1 MNRLMQLAGVAEK
14 GRLEPV
20 NADVHAGE
28 IVHLVGPNGAG
39 KSTLLARMAGLTS
52 GEGEIVLQGHSLHEW
67 SPVSL
72 AHRRSYLV
80 QQQTPP
86 FAMPVWHYLALH
98 QHDKTQT
105 ALLDEVTAALGL
117 EDKLQRNA
125 NQLSGGEWQRVRLA
139 AVILQIHPAGNPHGC
154 LLLLDEPMNSLD
166 IAQQAALDKL
176 LSQLSG
182 RGIAVVMSSHDLNH
196 TLRHAHRVWLL
207 ARGKLLASGPRDNV
221 LTPPNLANA
230 YGMSFRRLD
239 IEVHRML
246 ISTAQE

>member
-1 MNRLMQLAGVAEK
+1 MSMLLQLTGVAEK
-14 GRLEPV
+14 GRLESV
-20 NADVHAGE
+20 NAEVRAGE

-39 KSTLLARMAGLTS
+39 KSTLLARMAGITS
-52 GEGEIVLQGHSLHEW
+52 GEGEIILHGHSLHDW

-98 QHDKTQT
+98 QHDKSQP
-105 ALLDEVTAALGL
+105 ALLDDVTAALGL
-117 EDKLQRNA
+117 TDKLSRNV

-139 AVILQIHPAGNPHGC
+139 AVILQIHPAGNPHGN
-154 LLLLDEPMNSLD
+154 LLLLDEPMSSLD
-166 IAQQAALDKL
+166 VAQQAALDKL

-182 RGIAVVMSSHDLNH
+182 KGIAIVMSSHDLNH

-207 ARGKLLASGPRDNV
+207 ARGKLLASGPRDSV
-221 LTPPNLANA
+221 LTPPHLAKA

-239 IEVHRML
+239 IEGHRML